1 MNPSRRRRL
10 SKFIGSHP
18 AGPPLINNINARRGI
33 DEQKDIFRKEKRKR
47 EKREKE
53 KKNRNRMKK
62 KNKLNEIE
70 KDKILKKNIIIIR
83 IKKES

>member
-33 DEQKDIFRKEKRKR
+33 DEQKDIFRKEKRKKG
-47 EKREKE
+47 EKGKREE
-53 KKNRNRMKK
+53 KIVDNRNRMKSRK
-62 KNKLNEIE
+62 EE
-70 KDKILKKNIIIIR
+70 KY
-83 IKKES
+83 

>member
-33 DEQKDIFRKEKRKR
+33 DEQKDIFRKEE
-47 EKREKE
+47 EKGRKE
-53 KKNRNRMKK
+53 KKRRKDSRY
-62 KNKLNEIE
+62 EIE
-70 KDKILKKNIIIIR
+70 
-83 IKKES
+83 

>member
-33 DEQKDIFRKEKRKR
+33 DEQKDIFRKEKRKKG
-47 EKREKE
+47 EKGKREE
-53 KKNRNRMKK
+53 KIVDSRNRMKSRK
-62 KNKLNEIE
+62 EE
-70 KDKILKKNIIIIR
+70 KY
-83 IKKES
+83 